1 MEKITVLVVEDEVK
15 LLQTLSDFLTM
26 NNYKVY
32 QAADGLSGIQ
42 EYTIHRA
49 EIDIVLLDVM
59 LPFADG
65 YEVLKRIRLSS
76 NVPVIMLTAK
86 EEVEDQI
93 KGFSCGA
100 DDYIIKPY
108 TLSVVKMHIEAVLKR
123 FGHGQD
129 VLYAGDVRIEVNA
142 KKAYVKDVFVETTP
156 KEFELLYILVRNQ
169 GTVLTRD
176 FILDNVWGYHYA
188 GDVRTIDTLVKQLRK
203 KLGNGSYIRTVYGVG
218 YCFEVEGNEKENEK
232 EN

>member
-1 MEKITVLVVEDEVK
+1 MENITVLIVEDEDK
-15 LLQTLSDFLTM
+15 LLKTLSDFLQM
-26 NNYKVY
+26 NHYKVY

-42 EYTIHRA
+42 EFTSHRE

-65 YEVLKRIRLSS
+65 YEVLRRIRLSS

-86 EEVEDQI
+86 EEVEDQM

-108 TLSVVKMHIEAVLKR
+108 TLSIVKMHIEAVLKR
-123 FGHGQD
+123 LGYNQD
-129 VLYAGDVRIEVNA
+129 VLFAGAVKLEVNA
-142 KKAYVKDVFVETTP
+142 KKVYVNNVYVETTP
-156 KEFELLYILVRNQ
+156 KEFELLHILVKNR

-176 FILDNVWGYHYA
+176 FILDNVWGYHYV

-203 KLGNGSYIRTVYGVG
+203 KLGELSYIRTVYGVG
-218 YCFEVEGNEKENEK
+218 YCFEVEGNEKTD
-232 EN
+232 

>member
-1 MEKITVLVVEDEVK
+1 
-15 LLQTLSDFLTM
+15 
-26 NNYKVY
+26 
-32 QAADGLSGIQ
+32 
-42 EYTIHRA
+42 
-49 EIDIVLLDVM
+49 
-59 LPFADG
+59 
-65 YEVLKRIRLSS
+65 
-76 NVPVIMLTAK
+76 
-86 EEVEDQI
+86 
-93 KGFSCGA
+93 
-100 DDYIIKPY
+100 
-108 TLSVVKMHIEAVLKR
+108 MHIEAVLKR

-203 KLGNGSYIRTVYGVG
+203 KLGNSSYIRTVYGVG
-218 YCFEVEGNEKENEK
+218 YCFEVEGNEKEN
-232 EN
+232 

>member
-1 MEKITVLVVEDEVK
+1 MDKITVLVVEDEGK
-15 LLQTLSDFLTM
+15 LLKTLSEFLRM

-42 EYTIHRA
+42 EFSIHRA

-65 YEVLKRIRLSS
+65 YEVLKRIRLTS

-93 KGFSCGA
+93 KGFSLGA

-123 FGHGQD
+123 LGHGQD
-129 VLYAGDVRIEVNA
+129 VVYAGAIRLEVNA
-142 KKAYVKDVFVETTP
+142 KKVYVNDVYVETTP
-156 KEFELLYILVRNQ
+156 KEFELLHILVKNR

-176 FILDNVWGYHYA
+176 FILDSVWGYHYV
-188 GDVRTIDTLVKQLRK
+188 GDIRTIDTLVKQLRK
-203 KLGNGSYIRTVYGVG
+203 KLGELSYIRTVYGVG
-218 YCFEVEGNEKENEK
+218 YCFEVEGNEKTD
-232 EN
+232 